1 MEDSLVVHNI
11 RDMKVLHVIKD
22 TPTNKLGV
30 CALSIDSKMC
40 YLAYPGHATVGELQ
54 IFDALNLVSKV
65 KHTPKKLFFFS
76 VK

>member
-1 MEDSLVVHNI
+1 VVHNI

-30 CALSIDSKMC
+30 CSLSIESKMC

-54 IFDALNLVSKV
+54 IFDALNLVSNDMLFRFLG
-65 KHTPKKLFFFS
+65 KKNLLT
-76 VK
+76 